1 MHYANS
7 VAFLYTNNYISLKNV
22 IKRHFTV
29 ETEIIKCLRIDLTKY
44 MPVLR
49 GENNETIKR
58 HLKT

>member
-7 VAFLYTNNYISLKNV
+7 VAFLYTNNYVSLKNV

-29 ETEIIKCLRIDLTKY
+29 ETKIIKCLRIDLTKY

-49 GENNETIKR
+49 GENNETL
-58 HLKT
+58 LKDI